1 MAHWADAADSS
12 SLDGFGFDAAAEEEA
27 AAEED
32 DEAAESGGIFSTG
45 NFPRGVPANCLL
57 RNL

>member
-12 SLDGFGFDAAAEEEA
+12 SLDGFGFDAVEEEEA
-27 AAEED
+27 AAEDD

-45 NFPRGVPANCLL
+45 NFARGGPSELSSA
-57 RNL
+57 